1 VMSNT
6 VSRGIAETSVC
17 ETEIVDT
24 VLTCGVSPCR
34 SGPGV
39 HGV

>member
-17 ETEIVDT
+17 GTEIVDT
-24 VLTCGVSPCR
+24 VLTAGVSPR
-34 SGPGV
+34 LSTLGV
-39 HGV
+39 HGL